1 MPIHF
6 HIGKIGSLSHCENC
20 VSVQSLRVHQPYFL
34 DPLLSPSSLRK
45 ITHRDSLPP
54 MLQCISQIHLELDY
68 LPEYTRRDP
77 VMKRRR
83 EEVEEGGE
91 EGKEGR
97 EGEKE
102 GWMGGGREYKVC
114 SLLFGTRTA
123 EGPQTKGIFHLF
135 FACLDHRRYPN
146 TLLSILGYSGP
157 VVVPWLCYGY

>member
-1 MPIHF
+1 M
-6 HIGKIGSLSHCENC
+6 
-20 VSVQSLRVHQPYFL
+20 SVQSLRVHQPYFL

-45 ITHRDSLPP
+45 ITHRDFLPP

-91 EGKEGR
+91 EGKEGKEGR

-102 GWMGGGREYKVC
+102 SREGGRKAGIRRREERGGREGGEKE
-114 SLLFGTRTA
+114 
-123 EGPQTKGIFHLF
+123 EGRVDGRRKGVQ
-135 FACLDHRRYPN
+135 
-146 TLLSILGYSGP
+146 SM
-157 VVVPWLCYGY
+157 